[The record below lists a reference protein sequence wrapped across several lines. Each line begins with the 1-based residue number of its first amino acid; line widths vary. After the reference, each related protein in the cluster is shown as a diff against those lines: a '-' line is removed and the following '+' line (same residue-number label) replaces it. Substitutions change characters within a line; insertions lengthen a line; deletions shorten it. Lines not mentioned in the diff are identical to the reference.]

1 MKRARTGY
9 CILGA
14 IALAAACSND
24 WDRYDPRLGTGGG
37 TGTGGA
43 AGGAAGSGGTTSGG
57 ASGSGGTTSGGAS
70 GSGGTTSG
78 GASGS
83 GGSGGSGG
91 TGGTPS
97 GGGGTGNTG
106 GAPSGGGGT
115 GNTGGTPSGGGG
127 TGGTG
132 ATGGGGTGG
141 TNPITVTYLA
151 KVADCVDTTDP
162 NPDVCEAPN
171 PGLWTV
177 DLVNDELA
185 SSDAALGPP
194 TAGFLRFDLDNAF
207 AGKTVTKIELVVR
220 VGASPASSDHS
231 GEVWTVSTFTRPD
244 LFKAVPAKVAKVAT
258 DLGAVAANATVK
270 WTLPNN
276 TVSANTAACFGV
288 FTSSTNGADYQNTK
302 GSIPPRLLVT
312 YQ

>member
-24 WDRYDPRLGTGGG
+24 WDQYDPRLGTGAS
-37 TGTGGA
+37 TGSGGA
-43 AGGAAGSGGTTSGG
+43 AGGAAGSGSTTSGGASGGGGTTSGG
-57 ASGSGGTTSGGAS
+57 ASGSGGTGN
-70 GSGGTTSG
+70 
-78 GASGS
+78 
-83 GGSGGSGG
+83 

-106 GAPSGGGGT
+106 GTPSGG
-115 GNTGGTPSGGGG
+115 GGGG

-177 DLVNDELA
+177 DLLNDELA
-185 SSDAALGPP
+185 SPDAALGPP

-220 VGASPASSDHS
+220 VGASPSSSDHS

-244 LFKAVPAKVAKVAT
+244 LFKAVPAKLAKVAN

-276 TVSANTAACFGV
+276 TLSANSAACFGV
-288 FTSSTNGADYQNTK
+288 FTSSTNGADYQNTT
-302 GSIPPRLLVT
+302 GSNPPRLLVT